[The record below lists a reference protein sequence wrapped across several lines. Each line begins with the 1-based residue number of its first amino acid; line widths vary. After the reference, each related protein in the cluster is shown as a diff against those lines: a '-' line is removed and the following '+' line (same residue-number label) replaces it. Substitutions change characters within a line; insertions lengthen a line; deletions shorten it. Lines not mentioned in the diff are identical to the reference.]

1 MNTDQIT
8 IHTGRF
14 VARPPALRAFGFR
27 MRWRALILLM
37 WLGALAGCTVITTA
51 KPPAL
56 AANATWVMLPIAN
69 YTDTPQAGLRA
80 EAITESL
87 MIASGRRVVRYPMEL
102 RADGAFEPADKKAPD
117 AAMAWARKSDATY
130 ALVGAVDEWRYKVGI
145 DGEPAVGVAFSVIEL
160 STGKTIWSATGART
174 GWSREGLS
182 AVAQKLIQRLLR
194 DIAPT

>member
-1 MNTDQIT
+1 MSNATIT
-8 IHTGRF
+8 IRTERI
-14 VARPPALRAFGFR
+14 APPFQALRFR
-27 MRWRALILLM
+27 MRWRALIVLI
-37 WLGALAGCTVITTA
+37 WLSAIAGCSVVTTA

-56 AANATWVMLPIAN
+56 AANVTWVMLPIAN

-87 MIASGRRVVRYPMEL
+87 MVAAGRRVIRYPLEL

-145 DGEPAVGVAFSVIEL
+145 DGEPAVGIAFSIIEL
-160 STGKTIWSATGART
+160 STGKTIWSATGARS
-174 GWSREGLS
+174 GWSREALS
-182 AVAQKLIQRLLR
+182 AVAQKLIQRLLK
-194 DIAPT
+194 DVAPT